1 MIKFISERNGIKI
14 EHEINDGLEGM
25 ELLQEFCR
33 FMQSLTFAE
42 KTVEDSVLDLAEL
55 IEFERGDVGEIRK

>member
-14 EHEINDGLEGM
+14 EHTIEQHLHGVDLLE
-25 ELLQEFCR
+25 EFCR

-42 KTVEDSVLDLAEL
+42 KTVEECVLELAEM
-55 IEFERGDVGEIRK
+55 IQFERGDVGEV